1 MTADITN
8 QIASTDTTQLP
19 IQLLAGQADAGS
31 CCGGAC
37 CN

>member
-1 MTADITN
+1 MSTDITN

-19 IQLLAGQADAGS
+19 IQLLGQSDAGA